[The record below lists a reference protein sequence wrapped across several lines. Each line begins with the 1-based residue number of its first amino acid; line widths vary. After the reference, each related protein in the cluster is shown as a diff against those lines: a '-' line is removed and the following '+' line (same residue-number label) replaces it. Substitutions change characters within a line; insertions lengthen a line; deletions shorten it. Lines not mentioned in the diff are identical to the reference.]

1 MKLRHC
7 DFFFALRFC
16 LAFRLCTRL
25 RLILGLCL
33 RTFLCCVL
41 CSDLSLCLP
50 VFLRLRLIRRRFGLS
65 FVSFRLHC
73 SICSLLRNNLICNYY
88 LYISCHSCDFISA
101 LCILR
106 KLRIRIGI
114 TDMLYLIAV
123 VCVDRKCKGSVFFY
137 FLIIIGNG
145 CDRTGFA
152 PDINASVIRCMRF
165 KAHAIRDLLRCFFL
179 HGLLRRG
186 LFCSLLCRCIF
197 RCLLCC
203 GRFLCSLLRRGLFCC
218 LLCCC
223 IFRCLLCCCR
233 FLRCCFL
240 CSLLC
245 CRCLF
250 CCLLC
255 CGRFLC
261 CLLCCSRFLCC
272 LLCCRRFLRC
282 FFFCCLL
289 RRCRFLRCFFFCC
302 LLRRCRFLRCFF
314 FCCLP
319 RCGLFCRGLL
329 LHCHD
334 CRIIRQITCGC
345 HQTALSDHGHCQ

>member
-33 RTFLCCVL
+33 RTFFCCVL

-106 KLRIRIGI
+106 KLCIRIGI
-114 TDMLYLIAV
+114 TDVLYLIAV

-137 FLIIIGNG
+137 FLIITGNG

-152 PDINASVIRCMRF
+152 PDINASVIRRMRF
-165 KAHAIRDLLRCFFL
+165 KGHAIRDLLRCLFL
-179 HGLLRRG
+179 RGLLRCRILCSLLCCCFLRG
-186 LFCSLLCRCIF
+186 LLRCCIFCSLLCRCIF

-203 GRFLCSLLRRGLFCC
+203 CILRSLLRSSLF
-218 LLCCC
+218 
-223 IFRCLLCCCR
+223 
-233 FLRCCFL
+233 
-240 CSLLC
+240 
-245 CRCLF
+245 
-250 CCLLC
+250 
-255 CGRFLC
+255 
-261 CLLCCSRFLCC
+261 CC

-282 FFFCCLL
+282 FFFCCLLRRCRFLRCLFFCCLL

-314 FCCLP
+314 LCCLP

-334 CRIIRQITCGC
+334 YRIIRQITCGC
-345 HQTALSDHGHCQ
+345 YQTALSDHGHCQ

>member
-1 MKLRHC
+1 MKLRHQN
-7 DFFFALRFC
+7 FFFALRFC

-33 RTFLCCVL
+33 RTFFRCIL

-73 SICSLLRNNLICNYY
+73 SVCSLLRNKLICNYY

-114 TDMLYLIAV
+114 TDVLYLIAV

-137 FLIIIGNG
+137 FLIIIGNR

-152 PDINASVIRCMRF
+152 PDINTSVIRRMRF
-165 KAHAIRDLLRCFFL
+165 KGHAIRDLLRCFFL
-179 HGLLRRG
+179 R
-186 LFCSLLCRCIF
+186 CLLCCRIF

-203 GRFLCSLLRRGLFCC
+203 GRFLRCCFLRGLLRRSLFCSLLCRCLFRC
-218 LLCCC
+218 LLCCGRFLC
-223 IFRCLLCCCR
+223 GLLRCCFLRSLLRSCLFCSLLCCRFLCCLLRCCRFLCCLLCCCR
-233 FLRCCFL
+233 FLRCFFL
-240 CSLLC
+240 CSLPC
-245 CRCLF
+245 
-250 CCLLC
+250 
-255 CGRFLC
+255 
-261 CLLCCSRFLCC
+261 
-272 LLCCRRFLRC
+272 
-282 FFFCCLL
+282 
-289 RRCRFLRCFFFCC
+289 
-302 LLRRCRFLRCFF
+302 
-314 FCCLP
+314 
-319 RCGLFCRGLL
+319 CGLFCRCLL